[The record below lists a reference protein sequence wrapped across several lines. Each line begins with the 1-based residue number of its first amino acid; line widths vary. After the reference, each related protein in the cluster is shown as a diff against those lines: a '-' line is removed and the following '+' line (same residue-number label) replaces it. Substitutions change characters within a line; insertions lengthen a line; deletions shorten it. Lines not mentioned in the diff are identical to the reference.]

1 MKRNNDLHY
10 IANIGDGVVVGYK
23 YFAVEKLSKV
33 VLCLRGDAEGEIKV
47 SADLAGK
54 SELGSSRFKLQG
66 KEWNTVEIP
75 VKAETGKTG
84 LFFRFA
90 IDGTVEF
97 KEFTLS

>member
-1 MKRNNDLHY
+1 M
-10 IANIGDGVVVGYK
+10 K

-66 KEWNTVEIP
+66 KEWNNGGNSSKSKKQE
-75 VKAETGKTG
+75 KQDC
-84 LFFRFA
+84 FFR
-90 IDGTVEF
+90 ICYRWNCGI
-97 KEFTLS
+97 